1 MSALLSISILA
12 ALLVVI
18 TIPFLPGL
26 FEILWPRDDS
36 PLALDRSYARDPYF
50 FAHDFRTKFES
61 LLAIPSWTQSDCP
74 SKDVRVASIFR
85 IGNGVH
91 DRRAVFAST
100 LIETGKEVQLG
111 ECYARRSVTLGSS
124 SRASAVLSEGTLRL
138 LHGCSI
144 ERWTHSAAD
153 TYADRACDLGRSA
166 TSAGMLHVERD
177 VRFQRLYGN
186 PISSY
191 AGPFTPSPVLD
202 RIALTGEEGDIE
214 TTGDCEIPPGTVIHG
229 SIRSR
234 ATIRIGSGA
243 QIHGNVIA
251 SAEIIVEPEAV
262 VLGHVFSPAVIKL
275 GVNSRVGSSLSAKTV
290 YGNRVVLAAGVRVFA
305 SIVTDRGGFI
315 E

>member
-1 MSALLSISILA
+1 MAALLSILILA
-12 ALLVVI
+12 GLLAVV
-18 TIPFLPGL
+18 TIPFVPGVL
-26 FEILWPRDDS
+26 EILRPRDDR
-36 PLALDRSYARDPYF
+36 PLALDRSYARDPF
-50 FAHDFRTKFES
+50 VFARDFRAKVES
-61 LLAIPSWTQSDCP
+61 LLAIPT
-74 SKDVRVASIFR
+74 SKDVRIASIFR

-91 DRRAVFAST
+91 DRRTVLAST
-100 LIETGKEVQLG
+100 LIETGTEVQLG
-111 ECYARRSVTLGSS
+111 ECYARRSVTLGPS

-153 TYADRACDLGRSA
+153 TYADAGCDLGRAA
-166 TSAGMLHVERD
+166 TSAGKLHVERG

-191 AGPFTPSPVLD
+191 PAPLTTSPVLD
-202 RIALTGEEGDIE
+202 PTVLAGEEGDIE
-214 TTGDCEIPPGTVIHG
+214 TNGDSEVPSGAVIHG

-234 ATIRIGSGA
+234 SAVRIGSGA

-251 SAEIIVEPEAV
+251 SAEIIVETHAV
-262 VLGHVFSPAVIKL
+262 ILGHVFSPAFIRL
-275 GVNSRVGSSLSAKTV
+275 GANSRVGSSLSAKTV
-290 YGNRVVLAAGVRVFA
+290 YGSRVVLTAGVRVFG